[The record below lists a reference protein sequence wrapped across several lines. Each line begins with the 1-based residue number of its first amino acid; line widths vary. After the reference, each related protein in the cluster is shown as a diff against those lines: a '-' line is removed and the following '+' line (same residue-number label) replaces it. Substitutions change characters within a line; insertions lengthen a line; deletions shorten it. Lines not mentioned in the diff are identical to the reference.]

1 MQGKTKVREIRD
13 PSEIKQMNIRELEAL
28 AQEIREEIIRVVSE
42 KGGHLASNL
51 GAVELTIAL
60 HYVFSAPEDKLIF
73 DVGHQAYAHKLLT
86 GRLSAFE
93 HLRERGGASGF
104 PQLEESEYDSFAAG
118 HASNAISAALGMART
133 RDIMHG
139 ENQVIAVVGNGAL
152 TGGMCYEAL
161 NDAGQSS
168 TRMIVVLN
176 DNEMS
181 IAKNVGAMQKYLTHL
196 RQSRTYRNF
205 KRRTK
210 LGLERIPVIGM
221 PILRVI
227 EKCRDLLKSMLLD
240 GEFFSALGFEYI
252 GPIDGHD
259 LKQLIRV
266 LKRSN
271 DLDRPVLLHVLT
283 QKGRGYEPAE
293 NHPDRYHGVAPFYIE
308 SGESKRSSGAASSG
322 AVAARRLI
330 ELAESDIRICTVTA
344 AMPGGT
350 GMAAF
355 QSAYPDRFFDV
366 GIAEEHAVTMAAGM
380 AASGMKPYVAIYST
394 FLERAYD
401 QILIDVCRNALAVTF
416 LIDRAGLVGADGA
429 THQGVFDLS
438 YLRSMPNM
446 IIASPRDGREL
457 KRMIAMSAS
466 VPEPMAIRYPKDC
479 EDMGPGIQSHG
490 EMAIGRGELLSTGEV
505 MIFAVGRMV
514 QNAMLAVIELMGKGI
529 SAGVVDARFVKPL
542 DEKLLTEQARRAK
555 LVVTVEENSV
565 VGGFGEGVMHLLN
578 EKNISTD
585 CMLLGVPDRFIAHGT
600 IEEQMIEC
608 GLDAYG
614 IARSIMKRL
623 RERKAK

>member
-1 MQGKTKVREIRD
+1 MTLREIKD
-13 PSEIKQMNIRELEAL
+13 PSDIRRMSIRELEAL
-28 AQEIREEIIRVVSE
+28 CESIRGEIIRVVSE

-51 GAVELTIAL
+51 GAVELTVAL
-60 HYVFSAPEDKLIF
+60 HYVFQTPQDKLIF

-86 GRLSAFE
+86 GRQAAFE
-93 HLRERGGASGF
+93 HLRERDGCSGF

-133 RDIMHG
+133 RDIMRG

-161 NDAGQSS
+161 NDAGQTG

-181 IAKNVGAMQKYLTHL
+181 IARNVGAMQKYLTHL

-210 LGLERIPVIGM
+210 TGLERVPVVGM
-221 PILRVI
+221 PILRAI
-227 EKCRDLLKSMLLD
+227 EKCRDVLKSMLMD
-240 GEFFSALGFEYI
+240 GEFFSALGCEYI
-252 GPIDGHD
+252 GPVDGHD

-266 LKRSN
+266 LRRSCEAE
-271 DLDRPVLLHVLT
+271 RPVLLHVLT
-283 QKGRGYEPAE
+283 QKGKGYEPAE

-308 SGESKRSSGAASSG
+308 SGESKQSGSVISSG
-322 AVAARRLI
+322 AVAVRRLV
-330 ELAESDIRICTVTA
+330 ELAETDTRICAITA

-350 GMAAF
+350 GLSAF
-355 QSAYPDRFFDV
+355 QKAFPERFFDV

-380 AASGMKPYVAIYST
+380 AASGMHPYVAIYST

-401 QILIDVCRNALAVTF
+401 QMLIDVCRNDLAVTF

-438 YLRSMPNM
+438 YLRNMPNM
-446 IIASPRDGREL
+446 IIAAPRDGREL
-457 KRMIAMSAS
+457 KQMVALSAEVS
-466 VPEPMAIRYPKDC
+466 APMTIRYPKDC
-479 EDMGPGIQSHG
+479 EDMGPGIQDHS
-490 EMAIGRGELLSTGEV
+490 EMRVGRGELLSSGEI

-514 QNAMLAVIELMGKGI
+514 QNAMLAVIELMGKGV

-542 DEKLLTEQARRAK
+542 DEKLIIEQARNAK
-555 LVVTVEENSV
+555 MVVTVEENSL
-565 VGGFGEGVMHLLN
+565 VGGFGEGVLRALN
-578 EKNISTD
+578 ENGIHKE
-585 CMLLGVPDRFIAHGT
+585 CLLLGIPDRFIGHGT
-600 IEEQMIEC
+600 IREQMIEC
-608 GLDAYG
+608 GLDPYG
-614 IARSIMKRL
+614 IARKILRRL
-623 RERKAK
+623 HERNVR

>member
-1 MQGKTKVREIRD
+1 MREIREPAD
-13 PSEIKQMNIRELEAL
+13 IKQMNLHELEAL
-28 AQEIREEIIRVVSE
+28 CASVREEIIRVVSE

-51 GAVELTIAL
+51 GAVELTVAL
-60 HYVFSAPEDKLIF
+60 HYVFSAPQDKIIF
-73 DVGHQAYAHKLLT
+73 DVGHQAYTHKLLT
-86 GRLSAFE
+86 GRLEMFE

-104 PQLEESEYDSFAAG
+104 PQMEESEYDSFAAG

-139 ENQVIAVVGNGAL
+139 ENQVVAVVGNGAL

-161 NDAGQSS
+161 NDAGQTA

-210 LGLERIPVIGM
+210 TGLERVPVVGM
-221 PILRVI
+221 PILHAI
-227 EKCRDLLKSMLLD
+227 EKCRNVLKSMLMD
-240 GEFFSALGFEYI
+240 GEFFSALGCDYI
-252 GPIDGHD
+252 GPVDGHD
-259 LKQLIRV
+259 LKQLIHV
-266 LKRSN
+266 LKRSK
-271 DLDRPVLLHVLT
+271 DSERPVLLHVLT
-283 QKGRGYEPAE
+283 QKGRGYAPAE

-308 SGESKRSSGAASSG
+308 SGESKRAGERISSG
-322 AVAARRLI
+322 AVAAKRLI
-330 ELAESDIRICTVTA
+330 ELAETDMRICVISA

-350 GMAAF
+350 GMSAF
-355 QSAYPDRFFDV
+355 QEVYPNRFFDV

-380 AASGMKPYVAIYST
+380 AASGMRPYVAIYST

-401 QILIDVCRNALAVTF
+401 QMLIDVCRNDLAVTF

-446 IIASPRDGREL
+446 IIAAPRDGREL
-457 KRMIAMSAS
+457 KQMVALSARVS
-466 VPEPMAIRYPKDC
+466 EPMSIRYPKDC
-479 EDMGPGIQSHG
+479 EDMGPGIQSHS
-490 EMAIGRGELLSTGEV
+490 EMVVGKGELLSTGEI

-514 QNAMLAVIELMGKGI
+514 QNAMLAVIELMGKGVN
-529 SAGVVDARFVKPL
+529 AGVVDARFIKPL
-542 DEKLLTEQARRAK
+542 DEKLLLEQARKARM
-555 LVVTVEENSV
+555 VVTVEENTLS
-565 VGGFGEGVMHLLN
+565 GGFGEGVLRLLN
-578 EKNISTD
+578 ENNVQTK
-585 CMLLGVPDRFIAHGT
+585 CVLLGVPDRFIGHGT
-600 IEEQMIEC
+600 IHEQMVEC

-614 IARSIMKRL
+614 IANSIL
-623 RERKAK
+623 DEIGERKIR

>member
-1 MQGKTKVREIRD
+1 MREIRD

-466 VPEPMAIRYPKDC
+466 VPEPMAIRYPK
-479 EDMGPGIQSHG
+479 
-490 EMAIGRGELLSTGEV
+490 
-505 MIFAVGRMV
+505 
-514 QNAMLAVIELMGKGI
+514 
-529 SAGVVDARFVKPL
+529 
-542 DEKLLTEQARRAK
+542 
-555 LVVTVEENSV
+555 
-565 VGGFGEGVMHLLN
+565 
-578 EKNISTD
+578 
-585 CMLLGVPDRFIAHGT
+585 
-600 IEEQMIEC
+600 
-608 GLDAYG
+608 
-614 IARSIMKRL
+614 
-623 RERKAK
+623 